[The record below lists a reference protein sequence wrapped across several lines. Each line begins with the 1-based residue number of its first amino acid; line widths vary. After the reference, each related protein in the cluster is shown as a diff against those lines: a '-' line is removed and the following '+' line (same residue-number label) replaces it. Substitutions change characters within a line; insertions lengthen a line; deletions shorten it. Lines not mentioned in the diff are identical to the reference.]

1 MRYFKPLELLLALL
15 LMLGSFAATTAVA
28 EKLPTTVP
36 VITEANSEDAQEQ
49 APKEHSTKRQILIL
63 VAFAAGVGV
72 LAALYGIITMRYNQE
87 KMDDMTEESRKL
99 IQKMRDEQDE

>member
-1 MRYFKPLELLLALL
+1 MRSFKPLALL
-15 LMLGSFAATTAVA
+15 LSLLLLLGSAAAVTAVA
-28 EKLPTTVP
+28 EQLPTTVP
-36 VITEANSEDAQEQ
+36 VITEADPEGAQET
-49 APKEHSTKRQILIL
+49 APKEHSLKKQILIL

-87 KMDDMTEESRKL
+87 KMDDMTEESRRL